1 MSRPLPVDL
10 GADYHVHST
19 FSDDARSSLEE
30 NLAAAAGAGLHTVCL
45 VDHVRTTTTW
55 VPELVAAVGE
65 LRPVAGL
72 SVLVGVEAKVL
83 DASGQLD
90 LPEAIDGVDHVLV
103 ADHQFPGP
111 AGPIAPGEVRAALA
125 EGSLTAAEVVAAL
138 VEATV
143 AALGRVGRPVVA
155 HPFSLLPK
163 MGLSEDD
170 VPDAVMADDARLRQ
184 VLVNLTGNAVKFTDG
199 GARRHGALV
208 EVNEKWSCPG
218 PRLVEALVAAGVA
231 MVAGS
236 DAHHCSAVGRYEG
249 VAATAALVGS
259 GAPAV
264 ASG

>member
-170 VPDAVMADDARLRQ
+170 VPDA
-184 VLVNLTGNAVKFTDG
+184 LVAHLAA